1 MGTACAVATTDY
13 LAIVVGDRVSGC
25 DVGAGFHNE
34 LFERQGGVAAG
45 EFAVGGEVS
54 TRIA

>member
-1 MGTACAVATTDY
+1 LGTACAVATTDY